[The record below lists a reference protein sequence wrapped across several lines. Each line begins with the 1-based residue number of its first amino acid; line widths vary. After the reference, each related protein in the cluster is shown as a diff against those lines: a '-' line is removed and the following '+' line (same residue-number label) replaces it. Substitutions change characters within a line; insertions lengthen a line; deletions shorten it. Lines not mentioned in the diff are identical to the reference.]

1 MKLVKII
8 PESFQ
13 EYEDH
18 LSIVLFCYGCN
29 FKCSYCYNYNF
40 ISDKT
45 NILNITPF
53 EAIDKHITPLSS
65 GLVLLGGEPTLYK
78 NLLDIADYAKSKHK
92 LDTKLFTNGSNPDI
106 VLEGLTSGKLD
117 AVSIDFKVLMNDRLI
132 GFGLTKLDTK
142 MYRIKMLKLL
152 NNIKKLGLEKRVQVR
167 TTQPSGLSNSEVGL
181 IYNVCNN
188 LGIEH
193 ITQEDVSGHYRK
205 LHLLRESDEISNN
218 ATN

>member
-1 MKLVKII
+1 MKHFQSEKSRCK
-8 PESFQ
+8 PEKSLRQ
-13 EYEDH
+13 
-18 LSIVLFCYGCN
+18 STRLF
-29 FKCSYCYNYNF
+29 SRF
-40 ISDKT
+40 ISPFNEFDSLEKT
-45 NILNITPF
+45 A
-53 EAIDKHITPLSS
+53 E
-65 GLVLLGGEPTLYK
+65 
-78 NLLDIADYAKSKHK
+78 

-142 MYRIKMLKLL
+142 MYRINMLKLL

-205 LHLLRESDEISNN
+205 LHLLKESDEISNN